1 MYTCPKARINDFIIS
16 YVLKIVE
23 SKRFSQLFS
32 NSLTASYQLHSRDC
46 KFLIFL
52 ELAELIGVRAEQLCP
67 LNVVPKQFFVNMVSL
82 STEYQPDVNFLILR
96 MSSVISSAHGQQDH
110 ILTSCLLENDI
121 KLSPLSI
128 ASFISIALG

>member
-1 MYTCPKARINDFIIS
+1 MCIQYTCPKARINDFIIS
-16 YVLKIVE
+16 YVLKIVV

-82 STEYQPDVNFLILR
+82 STEYQPDVNFLIFLCVD
-96 MSSVISSAHGQQDH
+96 SSQPRDGSTRSLLSNSAYS
-110 ILTSCLLENDI
+110 LSAPCL
-121 KLSPLSI
+121 
-128 ASFISIALG
+128 